1 MTEKKVE
8 NIAEIAFKI
17 FVAKLPVTVRLEA
30 VVEASVD
37 EPEFVILVE
46 ARVVMVAFVRVELIA
61 TKLSILEVEAF
72 DVEALVVVAKIVVR

>member
-30 VVEASVD
+30 VVEARVV
-37 EPEFVILVE
+37 EPEDLRLV
-46 ARVVMVAFVRVELIA
+46 VLNIVPVAFVRVELTA
-61 TKLSILEVEAF
+61 SRLSMLLVEALL
-72 DVEALVVVAKIVVR
+72 VEALVVVANIVVK